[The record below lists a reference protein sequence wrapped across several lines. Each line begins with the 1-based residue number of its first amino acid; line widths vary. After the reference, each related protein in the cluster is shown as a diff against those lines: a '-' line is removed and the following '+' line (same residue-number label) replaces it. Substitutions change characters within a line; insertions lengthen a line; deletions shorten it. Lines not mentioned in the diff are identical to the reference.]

1 MSLFVGNIS
10 KHVKSEELESE
21 FSRFGP
27 CEIKRQVSN
36 VSKRFFPIFT
46 QFQTFNSYVSLIVL
60 PIYQGSYA
68 FIEYDSEKA
77 AEEAIAQL
85 NGVNLKGLEIGIEW
99 SKRSSRYD
107 PRQSRRPV

>member
-10 KHVKSEELESE
+10 KHVKSEELENE
-21 FSRFGP
+21 FSRFGH

-36 VSKRFFPIFT
+36 VSK
-46 QFQTFNSYVSLIVL
+46 SHLL
-60 PIYQGSYA
+60 PISISIVDASASPGVILFQGSYA

-77 AEEAIAQL
+77 AEEAMAQL